1 MQLKDLINKKKNLNN
16 INLKVSNERN
26 IFLINIMKLN
36 QRLTFFSKNAFEI
49 KESILSLKRIYN
61 IKHDML
67 RHEER
72 KIFKFLNKINDR
84 VLWIYLTEEQ
94 KYSTDSYSRY
104 EQKILETIKSNRDDF
119 ILIGQGAIEFGKNHN
134 LNILQTFNDSNI
146 KNLTTQLTKMIMIL
160 YTFDNYKKV
169 NFVINSNKNYDG
181 HFTILPMNE
190 FSFDKFINLEK
201 CDSNII
207 DFQKVKIYPNL
218 NEFINVQINVFLVNI
233 INTLITESSFYK
245 TKNGLVATNN
255 ILKELDDNLS
265 KIQRKITR
273 VKTELQIEEINLL
286 ARQNMNEDDNDND
299 GGVYES

>member
-190 FSFDKFINLEK
+190 FRFDKFINLEK

-233 INTLITESSFYK
+233 INNLITESSFYK

-255 ILKELDDNLS
+255 ILKELDYNLS

>member
-104 EQKILETIKSNRDDF
+104 
-119 ILIGQGAIEFGKNHN
+119 
-134 LNILQTFNDSNI
+134 
-146 KNLTTQLTKMIMIL
+146 
-160 YTFDNYKKV
+160 
-169 NFVINSNKNYDG
+169 
-181 HFTILPMNE
+181 
-190 FSFDKFINLEK
+190 
-201 CDSNII
+201 
-207 DFQKVKIYPNL
+207 
-218 NEFINVQINVFLVNI
+218 
-233 INTLITESSFYK
+233 
-245 TKNGLVATNN
+245 
-255 ILKELDDNLS
+255 
-265 KIQRKITR
+265 
-273 VKTELQIEEINLL
+273 
-286 ARQNMNEDDNDND
+286 
-299 GGVYES
+299 

>member
-84 VLWIYLTEEQ
+84 VLWIY
-94 KYSTDSYSRY
+94 

-134 LNILQTFNDSNI
+134 LNVLQTFNDSNI